1 MNKQTS
7 VFFLSLTLLASG
19 NTFGQE
25 APTKE
30 ETSCFN
36 NLAALTT
43 ENFEQTKN
51 AYAQCLEKEAV
62 RFDTQLSLGLG
73 KAEYRGTV
81 FSKNNSKIEITT
93 TKKFIPF
100 VTKSSEKCSD
110 KTINCAALTSAIS
123 DSIST
128 RSTDIKKIKDPEIT
142 EGLSLPFFS
151 SMINA
156 KMYNFKVSLMNSNLI
171 KACLFH
177 NEKGDFIMKVSG
189 FNNFITRRLMN
200 FSDNNNADIYACL
213 NKENN
218 QKIINNSLCKVFF
231 DLVQEEYDKQYPD
244 KKA

>member
-7 VFFLSLTLLASG
+7 VFFLSLSLLASG

-43 ENFEQTKN
+43 ENYEETKN

-73 KAEYRGTV
+73 KLEFRNTA
-81 FSKNNSKIEITT
+81 FSKNNSKLEATT

-110 KTINCAALTSAIS
+110 KTINCAALTSAMS
-123 DSIST
+123 NLFEKLLKVT
-128 RSTDIKKIKDPEIT
+128 KKDQT
-142 EGLSLPFFS
+142 LPLLPS
-151 SMINA
+151 SMPNA
-156 KMYNFKVSLMNSNLI
+156 EMFNFNLQFNDLLYSKNFVLKTKDKTKVSV
-171 KACLFH
+171 
-177 NEKGDFIMKVSG
+177 VSKFG
-189 FNNFITRRLMN
+189 VTENYLLDYYGLLYK
-200 FSDNNNADIYACL
+200 DNNQMIYDDY
-213 NKENN
+213 E
-218 QKIINNSLCKVFF
+218 CKKLF
-231 DLVQEEYDKQYPD
+231 DVTQRVYDVLYPD